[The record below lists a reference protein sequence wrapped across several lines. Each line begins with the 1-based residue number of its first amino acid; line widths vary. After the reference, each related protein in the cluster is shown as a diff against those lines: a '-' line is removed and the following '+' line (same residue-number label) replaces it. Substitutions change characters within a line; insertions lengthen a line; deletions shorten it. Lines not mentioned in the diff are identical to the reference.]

1 MVDKTGLSGEA
12 SNFPKLVPST
22 SGRLAEVVY
31 SFFACGAVAEVVEK
45 IAFGEARGGSI
56 FLVSLA
62 ARRN

>member
-45 IAFGEARGGSI
+45 FAFGEARGGSI

-62 ARRN
+62 ARGN

>member
-31 SFFACGAVAEVVEK
+31 RFFACGAAAEVV
-45 IAFGEARGGSI
+45 
-56 FLVSLA
+56 
-62 ARRN
+62 